1 MELVPTITKKLPHS
15 TLDPGKMIW
24 KMAVVFWILPKSI
37 IKANGKMESNME
49 MATTKIKSAELY
61 TLESFMKESNTEK
74 VESSIQMEAYTQDSF
89 KINYLMV

>member
-1 MELVPTITKKLPHS
+1 MELAHIITKTPLHP
-15 TLDPGKMIW
+15 TLDPGKMTW

-37 IKANGKMESNME
+37 IKANGKMELSME

-61 TLESFMKESNTEK
+61 TLESFLKESNTEK
-74 VESSIQMEAYTQDSF
+74 DESYIQMEVYTQDSF